1 MNIIWLFL
9 GALAVSIGWYTGRC
23 IVHRLDDAVMNAI
36 GNSKIVKAYRKKKHE
51 NKRTNSGKHGRY
63 HETKMGF

>member
-9 GALAVSIGWYTGRC
+9 GALVISIGWFTGMR
-23 IVHRLDDAVMNAI
+23 ITQMLDQAVWKAI
-36 GNSKIVKAYRKKKHE
+36 DNSKVIKAYRKKKNA
-51 NKRTNSGKHGRY
+51 NKKKPTRY

>member
-9 GALAVSIGWYTGRC
+9 GALVISIGWFTGMR
-23 IVHRLDDAVMNAI
+23 ITQKLDEVVWKAI
-36 GNSKIVKAYRKKKHE
+36 YNSKVVKECRNKKREIDYK
-51 NKRTNSGKHGRY
+51 KSCKHGRY